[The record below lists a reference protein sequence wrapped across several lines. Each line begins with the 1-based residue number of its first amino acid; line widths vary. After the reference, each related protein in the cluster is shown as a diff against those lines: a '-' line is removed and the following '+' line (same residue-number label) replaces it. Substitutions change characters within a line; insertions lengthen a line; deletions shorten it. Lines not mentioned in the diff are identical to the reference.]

1 MKITAMKITAID
13 VFQVDLPLTKPY
25 FLSGGRLK
33 FEVLDATFVRIETD
47 AGLVGWGEGTP
58 WGHTYVPA
66 HGPGLRAGIETLA
79 PAVLGLDPRR
89 HIVINRAM
97 DKQLPGH
104 LYAKSPID
112 MACWDIAGQA
122 AGLSLPDMLGGRH
135 GEATRIMSSVS
146 SGTPQEMLDI
156 IKEYRAIGYRGHS
169 VKVGGDV
176 ELDIARIRFLEE
188 NRVADERI
196 LYDVNRAWSRREA
209 VIVMNAVADLGVSF
223 EQPCETLDDIAAV
236 RRLTSSPISVDES
249 LVSLGDMTRIARDGL
264 AEIAGIKINRVG
276 GLTRAC
282 QIRDV
287 ALEHGIQIYVMA
299 TGGSVLADT
308 EAAAL
313 AQTIPPEFRLGGWAC
328 QDMLSVDVAP
338 GRGVRGGGTGDL
350 CVPEDLAGL
359 GFAPSVNMLGGV
371 VARYVYAQS

>member
-1 MKITAMKITAID
+1 MKITRID
-13 VFQVDLPLTKPY
+13 VFHIDLPLKKPY

-33 FEVLDATFVRIETD
+33 FEVLDATLVRLTTD
-47 AGLVGWGEGTP
+47 TGLIGWGEGTP

-79 PAVLGLDPRR
+79 PAVLGMDPRGTVA
-89 HIVINRAM
+89 ISCAM

-122 AGLSLPDMLGGRH
+122 ANLSLPMMLGGAQA
-135 GEATRIMSSVS
+135 GGVRIMSSVS
-146 SGTPQEMLDI
+146 SGSPAEMLAL
-156 IKEYRAIGYRGHS
+156 IKEYRAMGYRGHS

-176 ELDIARIRFLEE
+176 DLDIERIRFLEKH
-188 NRVADERI
+188 RAAGERI

-209 VIVMNAVADLGVSF
+209 ILVMNATADLGVSF
-223 EQPCETLDDIAAV
+223 EQPCESLDDIAAV
-236 RRLTSSPISVDES
+236 RRLTTAPISVDES
-249 LVSLGDMTRIARDGL
+249 LVDLGDMARIAREGL

-282 QIRDV
+282 QMRDV
-287 ALEHGIQIYVMA
+287 ALAHGIQIYVMA

-328 QDMLSVDVAP
+328 QDMLTVDIAP
-338 GRGVRGGGTGDL
+338 GRGVRNCDGEL
-350 CVPEDLAGL
+350 FVPSEPAGL
-359 GFAPSVNMLGGV
+359 GFAPSENMLGGV
-371 VARYVYAQS
+371 VASYGG